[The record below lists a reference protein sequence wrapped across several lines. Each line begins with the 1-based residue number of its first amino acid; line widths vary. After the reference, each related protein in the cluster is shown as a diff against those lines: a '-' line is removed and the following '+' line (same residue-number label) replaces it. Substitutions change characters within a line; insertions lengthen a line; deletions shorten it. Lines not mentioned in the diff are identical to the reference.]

1 MSQVCALK
9 LVLLELYPLI
19 RQSFIWHH
27 LNNEMVKERVYV
39 RSSELD
45 KGLLSNDNPIGVG
58 VDTTTSKPS
67 SSSQPKPFHALDENC
82 VLKEKH
88 IRRFKKRFQFSSK
101 TNIHLSRPNE
111 KDYAFAHTEVCFY
124 EPSFLCGFHFPIHP
138 FILKLLDHMK
148 VTPNQLVPN
157 SWRTIL
163 SCMSIWIAVHERDT
177 VKIDEFF
184 HLYHL
189 PSTHCRIVREYPSSF
204 RDWKSRYFFISAK
217 G

>member
-1 MSQVCALK
+1 MSQVCAVK

-67 SSSQPKPFHALDENC
+67 SSSQHKPFHALDENC

-111 KDYAFAHTEVCFY
+111 KIM
-124 EPSFLCGFHFPIHP
+124 PFPTLRCVFMSP
-138 FILKLLDHMK
+138 
-148 VTPNQLVPN
+148 
-157 SWRTIL
+157 L
-163 SCMSIWIAVHERDT
+163 SCVASI
-177 VKIDEFF
+177 F
-184 HLYHL
+184 
-189 PSTHCRIVREYPSSF
+189 PSILLS
-204 RDWKSRYFFISAK
+204 
-217 G
+217 